1 MSRLTKLGFA
11 LVLVFS
17 ISLLGL
23 AAELLYL
30 LHCRRR
36 RRLSGQPELGD
47 GVGVPHHGPPPREL
61 LHHVLFFKH
70 RSRVEPACAAPR
82 PDADPPKPATGEA
95 EEECDLARW
104 RAMCLGPSRALY
116 TINEDLEEEE
126 EEEEET
132 PFATPCASPVFYT
145 PSSSPPHGAA
155 EDGGDAG
162 GPSPAMRPTAGK
174 RVVVL
179 RK

>member
-11 LVLVFS
+11 LALVFS

-36 RRLSGQPELGD
+36 RRRSGQPELGD
-47 GVGVPHHGPPPREL
+47 GVGVPRHGPHPREL

-70 RSRVEPACAAPR
+70 RSRVEPACATPR
-82 PDADPPKPATGEA
+82 PHADPPKPATEEA

-116 TINEDLEEEE
+116 TINEDGEEEE
-126 EEEEET
+126 EVVEEE
-132 PFATPCASPVFYT
+132 TPCASPVFYT
-145 PSSSPPHGAA
+145 PSSSPPQGAT

-162 GPSPAMRPTAGK
+162 GPSPAMRPSG
-174 RVVVL
+174 RQCVVVL
-179 RK
+179 RR

>member
-36 RRLSGQPELGD
+36 RRRSGQPELGD
-47 GVGVPHHGPPPREL
+47 GVGVPRHGPPPREL

-82 PDADPPKPATGEA
+82 PHADPPKPATEEA
-95 EEECDLARW
+95 EGECDLARW

-116 TINEDLEEEE
+116 TINEDGEEEE
-126 EEEEET
+126 VET

-145 PSSSPPHGAA
+145 PSSSPPQGAA
-155 EDGGDAG
+155 E
-162 GPSPAMRPTAGK
+162 
-174 RVVVL
+174 